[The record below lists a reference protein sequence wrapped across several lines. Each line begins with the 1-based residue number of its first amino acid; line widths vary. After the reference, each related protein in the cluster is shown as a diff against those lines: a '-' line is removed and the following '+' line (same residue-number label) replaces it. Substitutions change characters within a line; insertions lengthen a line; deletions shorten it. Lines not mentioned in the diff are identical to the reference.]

1 MPTLKI
7 SRVHGH
13 AHKGVLKVTRCLC
26 VERPGWIPP
35 LSGRRGERTV
45 KRFEPFS
52 AVHMSQGRAGLS
64 MFCKHGKSSTSK
76 ILQYCIVK
84 LLGVNKPVTF
94 VASSVKRLILGTLIV
109 TDSQSYQAKK

>member
-52 AVHMSQGRAGLS
+52 AVHMSRGRTGLS
-64 MFCKHGKSSTSK
+64 MFCKSMAWKIIYLK
-76 ILQYCIVK
+76 ILRYCIVK

-94 VASSVKRLILGTLIV
+94 VASSVKKA
-109 TDSQSYQAKK
+109 YF